1 MSVSKTKAGTPA
13 EAPKK
18 PNKSGTWVG
27 GWVDGL
33 RLRRG
38 VKSDSYYY
46 KFKFEK
52 ETIEGSFGTDSL
64 REARAKLESIKT
76 KLREK
81 VAREIIRP
89 GVIPTLSAIYRAW
102 VVEMEATASA
112 GHLRS
117 VDCYWRLHI
126 EPHLG
131 HLPLTMVSTPAV
143 EKCRRI
149 YLENGGTEGGANSL
163 LVALNALFGWAIRH
177 PHIREKPYE
186 VKKLRVQ
193 QKPRPILPGE
203 LTPKFL
209 REVDKAMNPHVRTAI
224 RLMVGLGLREEEA
237 LTARWEWLDLRR
249 GTYTPGQTKGREAVR
264 LDLPEWLSDY
274 LGKLG
279 KKTSGLIIP
288 SALVDE
294 EGRET
299 PHRAGFTKKTIHR
312 VSKTLGIVGLTPH
325 RLRATFAT
333 LHSDAG
339 TPTPEVQRMLRHKN
353 ISTTMRYVETG
364 RQSLIEAQRKV
375 AEAMKLQK
383 PKAPVKKAKAP
394 PKKANPPM
402 KKAKTAQKSQKGG
415 DKVGKLRK

>member
-1 MSVSKTKAGTPA
+1 MTSGKSAKKSTEKTETASEKTTESV
-13 EAPKK
+13 
-18 PNKSGTWVG
+18 V

-33 RLRRG
+33 RLRHGVRG
-38 VKSDSYYY
+38 DSYYY
-46 KFKFEK
+46 KINHQG
-52 ETIEGSFGTDSL
+52 ETLEGSLRTSSL
-64 REARAKLESIKT
+64 REARAKLEAMRT
-76 KLREK
+76 NLREE
-81 VAREIIRP
+81 AAIRP
-89 GVIPTLSAIYRAW
+89 GEIPILSATYKAW
-102 VVEMEATASA
+102 VAEMEATATA

-117 VDCYWRLHI
+117 VDSYWRRHLK
-126 EPHLG
+126 PLLG
-131 HLPLTMVSTPAV
+131 HLPLTMVSTPLV
-143 EKCRRI
+143 EKCRRV
-149 YLENGGTEGGANSL
+149 YLEGGGTEGGANSL
-163 LVALNALFGWAIRH
+163 LVALNALFGWAVRH
-177 PHIREKPYE
+177 RHIRERPYA

-203 LTPKFL
+203 LTPRFL
-209 REVDKAMNPHVRTAI
+209 REVDKAKNPHVRTAV

-264 LDLPEWLSDY
+264 LDLPDWLAEY

-288 SALVDE
+288 STLLDE
-294 EGRET
+294 EKRET

-312 VSKTLGIVGLTPH
+312 VSKTLLIVGLTPH

-339 TPTPEVQRMLRHKN
+339 TPTPEVQRMMRHKN

-364 RQSLIEAQRKV
+364 RQSLMEAQRKV

-383 PKAPVKKAKAP
+383 PKEPTKEAKPPKKKAKP
-394 PKKANPPM
+394 PARE
-402 KKAKTAQKSQKGG
+402 AKTAPKIRKNG
-415 DKVGKLRK
+415 DKMVKTRK

>member
-1 MSVSKTKAGTPA
+1 MARKTKKGASEEVP
-13 EAPKK
+13 EKPK
-18 PNKSGTWVG
+18 KSGTWVG

-38 VKSDSYYY
+38 VKGDSYYY

-52 ETIEGSFGTDSL
+52 ENIEGSFRTDSL

-81 VAREIIRP
+81 VARELIRP
-89 GVIPTLSAIYRAW
+89 GIIPTLTATYRAW
-102 VVEMEATASA
+102 VLEMNATASA

-117 VDCYWRLHI
+117 VDSYWRLHI

-143 EKCRRI
+143 EKCRKD
-149 YLENGGTEGGANSL
+149 YLDNGGTEGGANSL

-177 PHIREKPYE
+177 RHIREKPYE

-193 QKPRPILPGE
+193 QQPRPILPGE
-203 LTPKFL
+203 LTPRFL
-209 REVDKAMNPHVRTAI
+209 REVDKAKNPHVRTAV

-264 LDLPEWLSDY
+264 LDLPDWLAEY
-274 LGKLG
+274 LRNLG

-288 SALVDE
+288 SALLDE
-294 EGRET
+294 EERET

-312 VSKTLGIVGLTPH
+312 VSKTLGIIGLTPH

-364 RQSLIEAQRKV
+364 RLSLQESQRKV

-383 PKAPVKKAKAP
+383 PKASAKKTKA
-394 PKKANPPM
+394 KANPPT
-402 KKAKTAQKSQKGG
+402 KKARIAPKFRKSG
-415 DKVGKLRK
+415 DKVGKSSK